1 MHLNRLFLKMKN
13 LQRSDFLMVEFQIVN
28 KGGFFFFF
36 FLSQRSDSGRISG
49 SEFYLAP
56 SRLPLSVRVSGSV
69 K

>member
-1 MHLNRLFLKMKN
+1 MHLNRLFLKMKK

-28 KGGFFFFF
+28 RSGFFFF

>member
-1 MHLNRLFLKMKN
+1 MKN

-28 KGGFFFFF
+28 RGGFFF